1 MRRCCPATN
10 KTLAGFR
17 RTPLGRVIAGL
28 LLLPFLL
35 LSLMA
40 QGTMV
45 TAGPTQDTFMVVLC
59 GDHRP
64 VEMVLDESGNVV
76 PAAEY
81 RGKHQLPDPGG
92 MKPACGW
99 AVHAQ
104 PMLDSAP
111 LPTITTRTLLRP
123 ANLSS
128 VLPLRVLRAE
138 VLAPLARGPPLV

>member
-1 MRRCCPATN
+1 M
-10 KTLAGFR
+10 
-17 RTPLGRVIAGL
+17 
-28 LLLPFLL
+28 LLPFLL

-45 TAGPTQDTFMVVLC
+45 TAGPTPDTFMVVLC

-64 VEMVLDESGNVV
+64 VEMVLDDSGNVV

-81 RGKHQLPDPGG
+81 RGQHQLPDSPG

-104 PMLDSAP
+104 PMLDAAP
-111 LPTITTRTLLRP
+111 PPVVPTRNLSRP
-123 ANLSS
+123 ARLSTM
-128 VLPLRVLRAE
+128 LPLRVLLAQA
-138 VLAPLARGPPLV
+138 LAPSARGPPLV